1 MGPRN
6 NQSYV
11 PLGAGMGAVV
21 AVVAVVATVLCIR
34 HVLGFIRFYP
44 CELDV
49 KIPIV

>member
-1 MGPRN
+1 MGPWN

-11 PLGAGMGAVV
+11 PLGSGMGA
-21 AVVAVVATVLCIR
+21 AVAVVATVLCIR
-34 HVLGFIRFYP
+34 HVLGFIRLYP